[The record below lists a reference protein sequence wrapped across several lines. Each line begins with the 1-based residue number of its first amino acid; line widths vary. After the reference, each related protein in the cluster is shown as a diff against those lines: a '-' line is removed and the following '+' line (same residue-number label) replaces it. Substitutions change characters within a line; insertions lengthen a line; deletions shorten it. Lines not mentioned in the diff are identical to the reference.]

1 MSSDS
6 GYEATSLN
14 PESSLGATY
23 LGDGK
28 CRFLVWAPL
37 AQKVV
42 VHLVAP
48 GEQFVALERDD
59 SGYHRGQAE
68 CVQEGSVY
76 FYRLDDRKE
85 RADPASRYQ
94 PEGVHGPSQV
104 MDPSFPWR
112 DAGWCGLPLQDY
124 TIYELHVGAFTPEGS
139 LEAIIPHLDDLTQL
153 GITAIELMP
162 LAQFPGSRNWG
173 YDGAYPF
180 AVQNSYGGPTG
191 LKRLVD
197 ACHERGVAV
206 VLDVV
211 YNHLGPEG
219 NFLADYA
226 PYFTDRYHTPW
237 GPGINFDGSGSAG
250 VRRFFH
256 ENALRW
262 ISEYHVDALRLD
274 SVHDIKDRSAEP
286 FLMELGTKV
295 REEALRLERH
305 VHLIAESAVNDA
317 VLIRPRDQGGYGL
330 DAQWNEDFHHSLH
343 ALLTGEQTGYYEDFG
358 SISHLVKA
366 LREGFVYR
374 GVFCPDSHH
383 QNEATSG
390 DVPAHRLVVFA
401 QNHDQ
406 VGNRL
411 LGERLSQLV
420 SFEALKLAAGLVLLS
435 PFVPLLFMGE
445 EYGETAPFQY
455 FISHSNPELVEAVR
469 KGRMEEFAD
478 FQWHG
483 DPPDPQDE
491 AVYLRSKLNHDL
503 RGEGHHRVLLD
514 FYGELIRLRKDT
526 PPLSNPSKDAMQV
539 SGQEDIK
546 VVLVRRWSDGG
557 EAAVIFHFGKSTTLA
572 TVLLPAGVWHKRIDA
587 SEERWHGP
595 GSSIPPTM
603 TSNGQVSLSL
613 SPETFVLFVH
623 SKEA

>member
-1 MSSDS
+1 M
-6 GYEATSLN
+6 N
-14 PESSLGATY
+14 PESCLGATY

-28 CRFLVWAPL
+28 CQFLVWAPL
-37 AQKVV
+37 AQKVD

-48 GEQFVALERDD
+48 EEQLFALERAD
-59 SGYHRGQAE
+59 SGYHHGQAE
-68 CVQEGSVY
+68 RVQEGSLY

-94 PEGVHGPSQV
+94 PDGVHGPSQV
-104 MDPSFPWR
+104 VNPSFPWR
-112 DAGWCGLPLQDY
+112 DAGWYGLPLEDY
-124 TIYELHVGAFTPEGS
+124 TIYELHVGTFTPEGS
-139 LEAIIPHLDDLTQL
+139 LEAIIPRLNELTQL

-197 ACHERGVAV
+197 ACHERGLAV

-226 PYFTDRYHTPW
+226 PYLTDRYHTPW
-237 GPGINFDGSGSAG
+237 GPGINFDGSGSAD

-317 VLIRPRDQGGYGL
+317 VLTRPRDQDGYGL
-330 DAQWNEDFHHSLH
+330 DAQWNDDFHHSLH
-343 ALLTGEQTGYYEDFG
+343 ALLTGEQTRYYENFG

-374 GVFCPDSHH
+374 GIYCPDCHH
-383 QNEATSG
+383 QDVATSN
-390 DVPAHRLVVFA
+390 DVPAHGFVVFA

-406 VGNRL
+406 VGNRM

-455 FISHSNPELVEAVR
+455 FTSHSNPELVEAVR
-469 KGRMEEFAD
+469 KGRREEFAD
-478 FQWHG
+478 FRWHG

-491 AVYLRSKLNHDL
+491 AAYLRSKLNHDL

-514 FYGELIRLRKDT
+514 FYGELIRFRKDT
-526 PPLSNPSKDAMQV
+526 PSLSSLSKDAMQV
-539 SGQEDIK
+539 SGQEDIR
-546 VVLVRRWSDGG
+546 VVVVRRWSDRG
-557 EAAVIFHFGKSTTLA
+557 EAAAIFHFGKSTTLA
-572 TVLLPAGVWHKRIDA
+572 TVLLPTGVWHKRIDA

-595 GSSIPPTM
+595 GSSIQPTM

-613 SPETFVLFVH
+613 PPETFVLFVRA
-623 SKEA
+623 KEA